1 MDVTVDLL
9 ASPGGDA
16 LPAEIVERKGL
27 GHPDSLC
34 DALAEEVS
42 RALSRFYCER
52 FGFIL
57 HHNVDKA
64 LLRGGA
70 ARPAFGGGEVL
81 QPIDFYLAGRATADY
96 KGVTVPVAELAVEA
110 CRGWLRRNLRTLDAE
125 RHFRVHCLIRPGSVD
140 LAELFERQRRTGV
153 ALANDTSCG
162 VGFAPLSQL
171 ETIALSVERR
181 LNAAAVKQMRPAIGE
196 DIKVMGVRRGA
207 QLGLTVAS
215 AAVGRHLAGME
226 DYLAN
231 KAWIAET
238 ARAVAGETTDRPVAV
253 EVNTADGPA
262 PDSIYL
268 TVTGTSAEAGDD
280 GEAGRGNR
288 VNGLITPYRPMTME
302 SAAGKNPISHVGKL
316 YNIAAGLIA
325 ETVVAEVP
333 EAAAAECYLVSRI
346 GQPIDEPQI
355 AEVRLWPRAPR
366 PAAFFAPA
374 VEPIVR
380 RRLVELRELWR
391 DILSGAV
398 GLDRW
403 PLRETAKT

>member
-9 ASPGGDA
+9 AAPGGDA

-34 DALAEEVS
+34 DALVEEVS
-42 RALSRFYCER
+42 RALSAFYCER

-81 QPIDFYLAGRATADY
+81 QPIDLYLAGRATAEY
-96 KGVTVPVAELAVEA
+96 KGVTVPVADLAVEA
-110 CRGWLRRNLRTLDAE
+110 CRGWLRRNLRALDAE
-125 RHFRVHCLIRPGSVD
+125 RHVRIHCLIRAGSVD

-171 ETIALSVERR
+171 EAIVLNVERR

-196 DIKVMGVRRGA
+196 DIKVMAVRRGA
-207 QLGLTVAS
+207 EIRLTVAS
-215 AAVGRHLAGME
+215 AAIGRHVADMD

-238 ARAVAGETTDRPVAV
+238 ARAVAGEYSERPVAV
-253 EVNTADGPA
+253 EINTADGPS

-325 ETVVAEVP
+325 ETVVAEIP

-355 AEVRLWPRAPR
+355 AEVRLCPRAPR

-374 VEPIVR
+374 VAPIVR
-380 RRLVELRELWR
+380 RRLAELRELWR
-391 DILSGAV
+391 EILSGAV
-398 GLDRW
+398 ALDRW
-403 PLRETAKT
+403 PLREAAKQ

>member
-9 ASPGGDA
+9 AAPGGDA

-34 DALAEEVS
+34 DALVEEVS
-42 RALSRFYCER
+42 RALSAFYCER

-81 QPIDFYLAGRATADY
+81 QPIDLYLAGRATAEY
-96 KGVTVPVAELAVEA
+96 KGVTVPVADLAVEA
-110 CRGWLRRNLRTLDAE
+110 CRGWLRRNLRALDAE
-125 RHFRVHCLIRPGSVD
+125 RHVRIHCLIRAGSVD

-171 ETIALSVERR
+171 EAIVLNVERR

-196 DIKVMGVRRGA
+196 DIKVMAVRRGA
-207 QLGLTVAS
+207 EIRLTVAS
-215 AAVGRHLAGME
+215 AAIGRHVAGMD

-238 ARAVAGETTDRPVAV
+238 ARAVAGEYSERPVAV
-253 EVNTADGPA
+253 EINTADGPS

-325 ETVVAEVP
+325 ETVVAEIP

-355 AEVRLWPRAPR
+355 AEVRLCPRAPR

-374 VEPIVR
+374 VAPIVR
-380 RRLVELRELWR
+380 RRLAELRELWR
-391 DILSGAV
+391 EILSGAV
-398 GLDRW
+398 ALDRW
-403 PLRETAKT
+403 PLREAAKQ

>member
-1 MDVTVDLL
+1 
-9 ASPGGDA
+9 
-16 LPAEIVERKGL
+16 
-27 GHPDSLC
+27 
-34 DALAEEVS
+34 EVS
-42 RALSRFYCER
+42 RVLSRFYCER
-52 FGFIL
+52 FGFVL

-81 QPIDFYLAGRATADY
+81 QPIDFYLAGRATTDY

-253 EVNTADGPA
+253 EVNTADGPS

-366 PAAFFAPA
+366 PAAFFTPA

-403 PLRETAKT
+403 PLRQTIEP